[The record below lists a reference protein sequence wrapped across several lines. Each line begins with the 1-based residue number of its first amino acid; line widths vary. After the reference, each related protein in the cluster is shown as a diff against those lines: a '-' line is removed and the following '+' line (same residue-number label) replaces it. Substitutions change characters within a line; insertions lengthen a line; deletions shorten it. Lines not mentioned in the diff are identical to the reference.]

1 MDESNNDFV
10 LKEDSVLSE
19 LLHANM
25 WWLKELGTAL
35 LILVV
40 GLVLIKIIMRFV
52 SRLTEKSPLDL
63 IVTGYLH
70 TCVRTLLYV
79 LLLIIVLGTLGVS
92 VVSLV
97 AVLSAAFAA
106 VALALKDSLS
116 NLASGILII
125 ANKPFEQGDFIES
138 GSLSGVVD
146 EIHLFNCRL
155 HTLDNKYIMVPNNTL
170 LAGAIVNFSTAEQR
184 RVDVT
189 VQIGYETDLPQVKAV
204 LLGLAAEKPEILAEP
219 EPFVGVCGHGD
230 SAIELIF
237 RVWCKNEDYWTV
249 KVLYQEDE
257 NNIIG
262 QYIIILWRKF
272 CCVFG
277 EKILIFLIRSLM
289 CICLRRFNRC
299 FMI

>member
-1 MDESNNDFV
+1 MDGSNNDFV
-10 LKEDSVLSE
+10 LKEESVLSE

-52 SRLTEKSPLDL
+52 NRLTEKSPLDS

-189 VQIGYETDLPQVKAV
+189 VQIGYETDLTQAKAV

-249 KVLYQEDE
+249 YYYLMEEVLLRFRRE
-257 NNIIG
+257 NINIPYP
-262 QYIIILWRKF
+262 QLDVHMSKE
-272 CCVFG
+272 V
-277 EKILIFLIRSLM
+277 
-289 CICLRRFNRC
+289 
-299 FMI
+299 

>member
-1 MDESNNDFV
+1 MEYETFKN
-10 LKEDSVLSE
+10 
-19 LLHANM
+19 LLEANM
-25 WWLKELGTAL
+25 WWIKELGAAL

-40 GLVLIKIIMRFV
+40 GWMLIKIIMRFV
-52 SRLTEKSPLDL
+52 VKLTAKSPLDS

-125 ANKPFEQGDFIES
+125 ANKPFEQGDYIES
-138 GSLSGVVD
+138 SSITGVVD

-170 LAGAIVNFSTAEQR
+170 LAGAIVNYSTADQR
-184 RVDVT
+184 RVDIP
-189 VQIGYETDLPQVKAV
+189 VQVAYDTNLAQAKAT
-204 LLGLAAEKPEILAEP
+204 LLDIAAKKPEILADP
-219 EPFVGVCGHGD
+219 APFVGVNAHGD

-237 RVWCKNEDYWTV
+237 RVWCKNADYWTV
-249 KVLYQEDE
+249 YYYLMEEILLRFRQE
-257 NNIIG
+257 NINIPYP
-262 QYIIILWRKF
+262 QFDLHMSK
-272 CCVFG
+272 
-277 EKILIFLIRSLM
+277 EA
-289 CICLRRFNRC
+289 
-299 FMI
+299 

>member
-1 MDESNNDFV
+1 MPNEENILINF
-10 LKEDSVLSE
+10 LYR
-19 LLHANM
+19 NM
-25 WWLKELGTAL
+25 WWIKELGTAL
-35 LILVV
+35 LILAV
-40 GLVLIKIIMRFV
+40 GWVLIKIIMRFV
-52 SRLTEKSPLDL
+52 SKLTAKSPLDS

-170 LAGAIVNFSTAEQR
+170 LAGAIVNFSAAEQR
-184 RVDVT
+184 RVDII
-189 VQIGYETDLPQVKAV
+189 VQVGYETDLAQVKAV
-204 LLGLAAEKPEILAEP
+204 LLGMAAEKPEIAAVP
-219 EPFVGVCGHGD
+219 EPFVAVSAHGEA
-230 SAIELIF
+230 AIELIF
-237 RVWCKNEDYWTV
+237 RVWCKNEDYWAV
-249 KVLYQEDE
+249 YYYLMEEILLRFRQE
-257 NNIIG
+257 NIVIPYP
-262 QYIIILWRKF
+262 QLDVHMSKE
-272 CCVFG
+272 V
-277 EKILIFLIRSLM
+277 
-289 CICLRRFNRC
+289 
-299 FMI
+299 